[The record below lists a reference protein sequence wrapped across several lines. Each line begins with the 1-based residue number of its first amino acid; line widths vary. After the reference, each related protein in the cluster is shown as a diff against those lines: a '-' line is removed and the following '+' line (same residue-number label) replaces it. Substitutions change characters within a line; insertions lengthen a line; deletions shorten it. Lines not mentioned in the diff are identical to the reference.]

1 MWAERRI
8 GVFMLQRWSRVGC
21 DDRRGCRE
29 TEYFMCYLDPS
40 PARDGARFE
49 PKSSVWHHF
58 LFLL

>member
-49 PKSSVWHHF
+49 PKS
-58 LFLL
+58 